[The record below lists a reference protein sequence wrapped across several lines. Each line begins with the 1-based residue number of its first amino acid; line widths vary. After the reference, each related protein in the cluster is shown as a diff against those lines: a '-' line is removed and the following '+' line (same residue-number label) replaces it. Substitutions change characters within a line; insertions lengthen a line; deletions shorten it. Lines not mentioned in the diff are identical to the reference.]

1 MRERAA
7 WCRAARNLNS
17 LQLFDPVYRVD
28 SVSTRDVSWQI
39 FQHPVYTGWMLANPL
54 PVQPVRPLIPLAP
67 ILSASSF
74 RRAAGARVPTVL
86 DAGSYRLVTS
96 GRVAIALALREL
108 DIQPGQRVLVPAYHS
123 ASMVPPVLWRGA
135 EPVFYRVRPDASVD
149 LDDLASK
156 IGAGT
161 RAVMVTHYFGFPQ
174 EMAPIRALC
183 DARGIALIEDCA
195 HCFIGEHGGRPVGAW
210 GDYAIASSMKFL
222 PIYEGGAL
230 VSARHSL
237 DKVVLQSAGAGFEA
251 KVALNS
257 LERGFAYGRLA
268 GVRAALW
275 LPLRA
280 KGMLW
285 GLVKRRRSSTVPA
298 LAPDSS
304 DSSFNFDPAWVN
316 KRSSLFARA
325 MLKLAAP
332 GRIAALRRSHY
343 ARLEAAVQGLPG
355 VRPLHPRLPDGA
367 CPWVFPLLADDP
379 EALFARLKTL
389 GVPLTR
395 FGMPQWPGVDA
406 GTCANSAMLAQHVL
420 ALPCHQE
427 LSETEISWLAARL
440 REAVTA

>member
-1 MRERAA
+1 
-7 WCRAARNLNS
+7 
-17 LQLFDPVYRVD
+17 
-28 SVSTRDVSWQI
+28 
-39 FQHPVYTGWMLANPL
+39 MLANPL
-54 PVQPVRPLIPLAP
+54 PGQPLIPLAP

-74 RRAAGARVPTVL
+74 RRARGPRARTVL
-86 DAGSYRLVTS
+86 DAGQYRLVTS

-108 DIQPGQRVLVPAYHS
+108 DLQPGQRVLVPAYHS

-135 EPVFYRVRPDASVD
+135 EPVFYRVHADASVD
-149 LDDLASK
+149 LDDLAAR
-156 IGAGT
+156 IDPRV

-174 EMAPIRALC
+174 DMAPIRALC

-195 HCFIGEHGGRPVGAW
+195 HCFIGERDGRPVGAW

-230 VSARHSL
+230 VSARHPL
-237 DKVVLQSAGAGFEA
+237 DKVALRSAGAGFELKA
-251 KVALNS
+251 ALNS
-257 LERGFAYGRLA
+257 LERGFLYGRLPA
-268 GVRAALW
+268 VRAALW

-280 KGMLW
+280 KSALW
-285 GLVKRRRSSTVPA
+285 GLVKRRRGGA
-298 LAPDSS
+298 ALGLAPDSS

-332 GRIAALRRSHY
+332 GRIASLRRSHY
-343 ARLEAAVQGLPG
+343 ACLEEAVRGLPG
-355 VRPLHPRLPDGA
+355 VRPLHPRLPDGV
-367 CPWVFPLLADDP
+367 CPWVFPLLADEP
-379 EALFARLKTL
+379 ERLFAHLQRL

-395 FGMPQWPGVDA
+395 FGTPQWQGVDA
-406 GTCANSAMLAQHVL
+406 GTCANSAMLARRVL

-427 LSETEISWLAARL
+427 LTDTEVAWLAARL

>member
-1 MRERAA
+1 
-7 WCRAARNLNS
+7 
-17 LQLFDPVYRVD
+17 
-28 SVSTRDVSWQI
+28 
-39 FQHPVYTGWMLANPL
+39 MLANP
-54 PVQPVRPLIPLAP
+54 PPVRPLIPLAP

-74 RRAAGARVPTVL
+74 RRAAKTRARTVL
-86 DAGSYRLVTS
+86 DAGNYKLVTS
-96 GRVAIALALREL
+96 GRVAIALALRE
-108 DIQPGQRVLVPAYHS
+108 IGVQPGERVLVPAYHS
-123 ASMVPPVLWRGA
+123 ASMVPPVLWRDA
-135 EPVFYRVRPDASVD
+135 EPVFYRVHADASVD
-149 LDDLASK
+149 LDDLAARMTQ
-156 IGAGT
+156 GV

-195 HCFIGEHGGRPVGAW
+195 HCFIGERDGRPVGAW

-237 DKVVLQSAGAGFEA
+237 DNIVLRSAGAGFEA

-257 LERGFAYGRLA
+257 LEKGFAYGRLPA
-268 GVRAALW
+268 VRAALS

-280 KGMLW
+280 KSAVW
-285 GLVKRRRSSTVPA
+285 GLLKRRRSGAARA

-304 DSSFNFDPAWVN
+304 DSSFNFDPAWVD

-325 MLKLAAP
+325 MLTLAAP

-343 ARLEAAVQGLPG
+343 ARLEAAVEGIPG
-355 VRPLHPRLPDGA
+355 VRPLHPRLPDGT

-379 EALFARLKTL
+379 ERLFARLQAL

-395 FGMPQWPGVDA
+395 FGTPQWQGVDA
-406 GTCANSAMLAQHVL
+406 ATCANSAMLARQVL

-427 LSETEISWLAARL
+427 LTEREIAWLAAHL
-440 REAVTA
+440 REAVKP

>member
-1 MRERAA
+1 
-7 WCRAARNLNS
+7 
-17 LQLFDPVYRVD
+17 
-28 SVSTRDVSWQI
+28 
-39 FQHPVYTGWMLANPL
+39 MLANPL
-54 PVQPVRPLIPLAP
+54 PGRPLIPLAP

-74 RRAAGARVPTVL
+74 RRAAGARVHTVL
-86 DAGSYRLVTS
+86 DAGEYRLVTS
-96 GRVAIALALREL
+96 GRVAIALALREIG
-108 DIQPGQRVLVPAYHS
+108 IQPGDSVLVPAYHS
-123 ASMVPPVLWRGA
+123 GSMIPPVLWRGA
-135 EPVFYRVRPDASVD
+135 TPVFYRLHANAAVD
-149 LDDLASK
+149 LGDLADK
-156 IGAGT
+156 IGPAT

-174 EMAPIRALC
+174 DMAPIRALC
-183 DARGIALIEDCA
+183 DARGLSLIEDCA

-237 DKVVLQSAGAGFEA
+237 DKVVLRSAGSGFEA

-257 LERGFAYGRLA
+257 LERGFAYGRLPA
-268 GVRAALW
+268 VRLALA

-280 KGMLW
+280 KGALW
-285 GLVKRRRSSTVPA
+285 GLFKRRHSGPAPA

-304 DSSFNFDPAWVN
+304 DSSFNFDPAWVD

-332 GRIAALRRSHY
+332 GRIQALRRSHY

-355 VRPLHPRLPDGA
+355 VRPLHPHLPDGA
-367 CPWVFPLLADDP
+367 CPWVFPLLVDNP
-379 EALFARLKTL
+379 EPLFARLKAL

-395 FGMPQWPGVDA
+395 FGTPQWNGVDA
-406 GTCANSAMLAQHVL
+406 GTCANSALLARHVL

-427 LSETEISWLAARL
+427 LTEQEIAWLTMRL
-440 REAVTA
+440 REALTP

>member
-1 MRERAA
+1 
-7 WCRAARNLNS
+7 
-17 LQLFDPVYRVD
+17 
-28 SVSTRDVSWQI
+28 
-39 FQHPVYTGWMLANPL
+39 MLANPL
-54 PVQPVRPLIPLAP
+54 PGRPLIPLAP

-74 RRAAGARVPTVL
+74 RRAAGARVHTVL
-86 DAGSYRLVTS
+86 DAGNYRLVTS
-96 GRVAIALALREL
+96 GRVAIALALRE
-108 DIQPGQRVLVPAYHS
+108 IGVGPGEQVLVPAYHS
-123 ASMVPPVLWRGA
+123 ASMIPPVLWRGA
-135 EPVFYRVRPDASVD
+135 EPVFYRVQPDASVD
-149 LDDLASK
+149 LKDLEAR
-156 IGAGT
+156 IGPTT

-174 EMAPIRALC
+174 DIAPIRALC

-230 VSARHSL
+230 VSARHRL
-237 DKVVLQSAGAGFEA
+237 DKVVLESAGAGFEA

-257 LERGFAYGRLA
+257 LEKGFEYGRLPA
-268 GVRAALW
+268 VRAALS

-280 KGMLW
+280 KGALW
-285 GLVKRRRSSTVPA
+285 GLVKQRRGGAVPA

-304 DSSFNFDPAWVN
+304 DSSFNFDPRWID

-332 GRIAALRRSHY
+332 ARIQALRRSHY
-343 ARLEAAVQGLPG
+343 ARLEAAVQGVSG

-367 CPWVFPLLADDP
+367 CPWVFPLLVDDP
-379 EALFARLKTL
+379 EPLFVRLKTR

-395 FGMPQWPGVDA
+395 FGTPQWEGVDA
-406 GTCANSAMLAQHVL
+406 TTCANSAMLARHVL

-427 LSETEISWLAARL
+427 LKESEIAWLASTL
-440 REAVTA
+440 REAISQ